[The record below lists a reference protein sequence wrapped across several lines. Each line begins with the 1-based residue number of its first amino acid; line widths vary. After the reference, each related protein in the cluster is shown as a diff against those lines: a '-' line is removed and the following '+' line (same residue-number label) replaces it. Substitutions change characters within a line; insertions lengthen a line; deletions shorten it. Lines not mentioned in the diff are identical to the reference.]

1 MTTFNSLPLTE
12 QLKALEQGDELHLR
26 GGGWLPLVSV
36 YESAIL
42 SHGFFGWH
50 LDGSRNSKYTGDPM
64 DIIRVVRPGEK
75 REVPEIVELLRLEIQ
90 DLSEDMTAT
99 ATNYR
104 LAGVVTM
111 FLTHFEAEA
120 RKQEKQP

>member
-90 DLSEDMTAT
+90 DLSEDMTAN
-99 ATNYR
+99 AWMNND
-104 LAGVVTM
+104 
-111 FLTHFEAEA
+111 
-120 RKQEKQP
+120 